1 MAKELDV
8 IPFFKKNRIAII
20 AVLAFVVAV
29 CSVFVFAGNNSE
41 EPAVSAEST
50 VESEESSQVV
60 TEPTLLNGYGIYI
73 DGYFVAA
80 ANTEEQAIA
89 LVSNALDARVQALNL
104 DASANNSFLNSVSY
118 VEGNYIE
125 SSFTES
131 IVPNLNNKVT
141 DYSGE
146 LLPVTLSVKT
156 VTTYSENV
164 VLDYDTKTY
173 YTDGMKDGAT
183 DVSQGFNGE
192 GIQTYEVISVNGVE
206 STRNPVSLQ
215 VITEPVDEVIYV
227 GTRSDG
233 EHSVA
238 SVMNFVEPYKPD
250 RWIITSYMGP
260 RWGTVH
266 NGIDIARDGGC
277 FGDPA
282 YAACDGVVIKASD
295 TGNGY
300 GKCVIIDHGNGV
312 TTLYAH
318 FTKCLVEVGDVVKAG
333 DEVGLI
339 GSTGYSFG
347 PHLHFEVRI
356 DDVPVNPI
364 MFVDYE

>member
-1 MAKELDV
+1 MAKNLNV
-8 IPFFKKNRIAII
+8 VSIFKKNRIAIV
-20 AVLAFVVAV
+20 AVLVFAIAL
-29 CSVFVFAGNNSE
+29 CSVFAFAANRSE
-41 EPAVSAEST
+41 KSANEDSSAEVLPEVNKT
-50 VESEESSQVV
+50 V
-60 TEPTLLNGYGIYI
+60 LLNGYGIYI
-73 DGYFVAA
+73 DGYLIAA
-80 ANTEEQAIA
+80 AETEEQASQM
-89 LVSNALDARVQALNL
+89 VEGALNERIKAL
-104 DASANNSFLNSVSY
+104 NIDASANNSFANSVSY
-118 VEGNYIE
+118 IQGNFE
-125 SSFTES
+125 ENAFKTS
-131 IVPNLNNKVT
+131 VVANLGEIVT

-146 LLPVTLSVKT
+146 RLPVTLSVKT
-156 VTTYSENV
+156 VTNYSESV
-164 VLDYDTKTY
+164 VLAYNSKIQ
-173 YTDGMKDGAT
+173 YTDSLKDG
-183 DVSQGFNGE
+183 VSKVASEGFNGV
-192 GIQTYEVISVNGVE
+192 GVQNYEIVLINGVE
-206 STRNPVSLQ
+206 TERNKLTLDVTTAPK
-215 VITEPVDEVIYV
+215 DEIINV

-233 EHSVA
+233 VHSPA

-250 RWIITSYMGP
+250 RWVITSYMGP

-266 NGIDIARDGGC
+266 QGLDIARDGGC

-300 GKCVIIDHGNGV
+300 GKCVIIDHGNGI

-339 GSTGYSFG
+339 GSTGYSYG

-356 DDVPVNPI
+356 DDVPVNPL